1 MTELAGLTMEEMTEW
16 VKQEGY
22 PAFRGKQLFHWIHQ
36 GAEFDEMTNL
46 SKEMRNSLMQK
57 AVAQPVRIRTER
69 KSKLDGTV
77 KFLFELQDGNCVEG
91 VLMQYKYGYS
101 LCISTQVGCRM
112 GCRFCASTLEG
123 RVRDL
128 TAGEMLGEILCANR
142 HLIPMSE
149 KVSHVV
155 LMGSGEPLDN
165 YDNVIRLLRLLRE
178 EEGVR
183 ISLRNVSL
191 STCGIV
197 PNMYRLAEEELPVT
211 LCVSLHAPNDAVRK
225 ELMPAAYSWRIDEI
239 LEACRY
245 YIRKTGRRVI
255 FEYALTDGV
264 NAEETQAEEL
274 AKLLKGMQCH
284 VNLIPLNTVEERDL
298 KGTPEEKVQR
308 FLKVLQKNHVSAT
321 RRREMGD
328 DIEGACGQL
337 RRKTITAAKG
347 E

>member
-22 PAFRGKQLFHWIHQ
+22 PAFRGKQLFRWIHQ

-142 HLIPMSE
+142 HLMPMSE

-165 YDNVIRLLRLLRE
+165 YDNVIRFLRLLRE

-264 NAEETQAEEL
+264 NAEETSDP
-274 AKLLKGMQCH
+274 LKH
-284 VNLIPLNTVEERDL
+284 R
-298 KGTPEEKVQR
+298 
-308 FLKVLQKNHVSAT
+308 
-321 RRREMGD
+321 
-328 DIEGACGQL
+328 
-337 RRKTITAAKG
+337 
-347 E
+347 